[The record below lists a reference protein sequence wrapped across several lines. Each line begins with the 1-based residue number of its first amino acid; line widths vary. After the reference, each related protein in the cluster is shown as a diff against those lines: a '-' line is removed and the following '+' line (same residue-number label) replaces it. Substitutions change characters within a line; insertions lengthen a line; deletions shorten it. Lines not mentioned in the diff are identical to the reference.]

1 MFEQF
6 QSLATAF
13 SQYAWGPWL
22 LVLLLGGGLFFL
34 FYSGFAPFR
43 YLPHAGALLM
53 GRYDS
58 SDDPGEISH
67 FQALSSALAGTV
79 GMGNIGG
86 VALAITVGGPGA
98 IFWMWM
104 TAIVGIATKF
114 FTCSLAVM
122 YRGRDS
128 SGDLQGGPMYV
139 IRAALSPKLRFLAYM
154 FASFGLIGCL
164 PAFQANQLVQAL
176 REVVF
181 VELNILEAGV
191 AHPTF
196 NIVAGCII
204 AVIAATVIFGGLQR
218 IARVAS
224 RVVPFMAV
232 LYLGTALVAVLTN
245 ITELPAVIAL
255 IVTDAFTG
263 DAVAGG
269 ALLTVILY
277 GVQRGAYS
285 NEAGIGTESMAHGA
299 ARTKEPIRE
308 GLVAMLGPA
317 IDTLL
322 ICSATAFMILLSGVW
337 QSSGES
343 GVTLTASAFQAL
355 LGTPGLVILFVCV
368 LCFASTTIFTYSFY
382 GTQCASFLFGAH
394 RKQHYRWVYIGFI
407 VVASAVTLETAI
419 GIIDGAFAL
428 MAIPTMISTL
438 LLAPKVKEAA
448 KRYFAG
454 IDDPSST
461 R

>member
-1 MFEQF
+1 
-6 QSLATAF
+6 A
-13 SQYAWGPWL
+13 
-22 LVLLLGGGLFFL
+22 V
-34 FYSGFAPFR
+34 
-43 YLPHAGALLM
+43 
-53 GRYDS
+53 
-58 SDDPGEISH
+58 
-67 FQALSSALAGTV
+67 
-79 GMGNIGG
+79 
-86 VALAITVGGPGA
+86 
-98 IFWMWM
+98 FWMWI

-128 SGDLQGGPMYV
+128 NGDLQGGPMYV
-139 IRAALSPKLRFLAYM
+139 IREALSPKLRFLAYV
-154 FASFGLIGCL
+154 FAFFGLIGCL
-164 PAFQANQLVQAL
+164 PAFQANQLVQVL

-181 VELNILEAGV
+181 VEFGMLEAGV

-196 NIVAGCII
+196 NIGAGIII
-204 AVIAATVIFGGLQR
+204 AILSATVIFGGLKR
-218 IARVAS
+218 IAAVAS

-232 LYLGTALVAVLTN
+232 LYLGTAIVAVLTN

-269 ALLTVILY
+269 ALVYVILY

-285 NEAGIGTESMAHGA
+285 NEAGIGTESLAHGA
-299 ARTKEPIRE
+299 ARTREPIRE

-322 ICSATAFMILLSGVW
+322 VCSATAFMILLSGVW
-337 QSSGES
+337 QTSGET

-382 GTQCASFLFGAH
+382 GTQCAGFLFGAN
-394 RKQHYRWVYIGFI
+394 RKQHYRWFYIGFI
-407 VVASAVTLETAI
+407 VVASVVTLEAAI

-428 MAIPTMISTL
+428 MAIPTMISAL
-438 LLAPKVKEAA
+438 LLAPRVKEAA
-448 KRYFAG
+448 KRYFAQL
-454 IDDPSST
+454 DDPASVQSQET
-461 R
+461 

>member
-1 MFEQF
+1 
-6 QSLATAF
+6 
-13 SQYAWGPWL
+13 
-22 LVLLLGGGLFFL
+22 
-34 FYSGFAPFR
+34 
-43 YLPHAGALLM
+43 
-53 GRYDS
+53 
-58 SDDPGEISH
+58 
-67 FQALSSALAGTV
+67 
-79 GMGNIGG
+79 
-86 VALAITVGGPGA
+86 
-98 IFWMWM
+98 
-104 TAIVGIATKF
+104 
-114 FTCSLAVM
+114 M

-139 IRAALSPKLRFLAYM
+139 IRAALSPKLRFLAYV

-164 PAFQANQLVQAL
+164 PAFQANQLVQVL

-181 VELNILEAGV
+181 VELDILEAGV

-245 ITELPAVIAL
+245 VTELPAVIAL

-407 VVASAVTLETAI
+407 VVANVVTLETAI

-448 KRYFAG
+448 KRYFER

>member
-98 IFWMWM
+98 IFWMCM

>member
-1 MFEQF
+1 
-6 QSLATAF
+6 
-13 SQYAWGPWL
+13 
-22 LVLLLGGGLFFL
+22 
-34 FYSGFAPFR
+34 
-43 YLPHAGALLM
+43 
-53 GRYDS
+53 
-58 SDDPGEISH
+58 
-67 FQALSSALAGTV
+67 
-79 GMGNIGG
+79 
-86 VALAITVGGPGA
+86 
-98 IFWMWM
+98 
-104 TAIVGIATKF
+104 
-114 FTCSLAVM
+114 
-122 YRGRDS
+122 
-128 SGDLQGGPMYV
+128 
-139 IRAALSPKLRFLAYM
+139 
-154 FASFGLIGCL
+154 
-164 PAFQANQLVQAL
+164 
-176 REVVF
+176 
-181 VELNILEAGV
+181 
-191 AHPTF
+191 F

-204 AVIAATVIFGGLQR
+204 AVIAAKVIFGGLQR

-407 VVASAVTLETAI
+407 VVASVVTLETAI